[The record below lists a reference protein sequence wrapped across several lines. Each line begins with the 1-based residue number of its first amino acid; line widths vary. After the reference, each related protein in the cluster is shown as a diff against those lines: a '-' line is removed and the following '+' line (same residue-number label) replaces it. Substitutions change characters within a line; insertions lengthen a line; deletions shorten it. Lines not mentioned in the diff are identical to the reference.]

1 MLGCDPAV
9 VDCFDIGLWP
19 QVALLERCDVVLA
32 PHTGFAFLA
41 LCVGTPWLALS
52 GGNWPEYFFNDVP
65 FYSLLPDDPGYP
77 HEGAIDASEDGHPIA
92 GMRLEELL
100 RRIPELL
107 DAVAFLLDPLTT
119 FAAAQRR
126 HRANI

>member
-1 MLGCDPAV
+1 M
-9 VDCFDIGLWP
+9 
-19 QVALLERCDVVLA
+19 
-32 PHTGFAFLA
+32 
-41 LCVGTPWLALS
+41 
-52 GGNWPEYFFNDVP
+52 P

-77 HEGAIDASEDGHPIA
+77 HEGAIDACEDGHPIA

-126 HRANI
+126 HRANISRARVRRDRIPTAPTF